1 MPKKI
6 RGFAKTQL
14 IEQVRESRQQYYD
27 EHWENM
33 YAPVEVARNA
43 WQAAR
48 VAETPDLDQLKE
60 KFDLET
66 QLWDSWFE
74 ENYPGSKKAAA
85 VHRAKLMKKSKRNK
99 KARIEVTDWDAVS
112 DRVDESIKK
121 VEWGDWLAD
130 GCLVQTKKGAIGMIV
145 ASKDQRG
152 YRDADKAVKYGG
164 RVQVMIDGVLQWH
177 KKINLRPLDD

>member
-1 MPKKI
+1 MPRKI

-14 IEQVRESRQQYYD
+14 VDQVRESRQEYYD
-27 EHWENM
+27 DNWEEM
-33 YAPVEVARNA
+33 YAPVEEARKA
-43 WQAAR
+43 WQEAR
-48 VAETPDLDQLKE
+48 VAESPNLDKLRD

-66 QLWDSWFE
+66 QLWEDWNQ
-74 ENYPGSKKAAA
+74 ENIPGTQEAAA
-85 VHRAKLMKKSKRNK
+85 KERSRYKKKSKRNER
-99 KARIEVTDWDAVS
+99 ARIEVTDREAVS
-112 DRVDESIKK
+112 ERVDDSIKK

-145 ASKDQRG
+145 ANKDVKG
-152 YRDADKAVKYGG
+152 YRIADNAVKHGG